1 MFHIFGIRHHGPGSS
16 KRLMKALADLQP
28 DCILIEAPMD
38 AEGVLK
44 DAGHP
49 DIVPPVALLIYNPKN
64 FNQASYYPFARF
76 SPEWQAIQYGL
87 ALGIPVRFMDLPM
100 SMMHQIRESEKQQ
113 LKIDIPDPEALRAQR
128 DPLGFMAQ
136 IAGYSDSER
145 WWEITFE
152 QETEDTEVF
161 EGILEMM
168 EALRSELKRSE
179 TKETL
184 LREAHMRKVMRKA
197 LKDGFQRIAVVCG
210 AWHGPVLQDIAA
222 YKVSADNTVLKGLKK
237 TKIAATWIPWSYD
250 RLAFSSGYG
259 AGVVSPAWY
268 EVLFE
273 HSEDVAIHWM
283 TRVARLFRESDMDAS
298 AAHALEAVR
307 LAQTLASL
315 RKRAIVGIDEL
326 EEAAIA
332 IFCDGDRKQLD
343 LIREK
348 LVIGDVIGKVPSQ
361 IQSIPLQQDLEKK
374 IKSARLTKEW
384 NTTEVVEKKLDLR
397 KPANLTASLLLHRLA
412 LLDIFW
418 GQLLQNSEYTLGSFS
433 ESWKLKWQPDFSIA
447 IIEAGMWGNTVEEA
461 ATKITQ
467 NKVAKIEQLPE
478 LTDLVEKALKADLS
492 KAIPALVKQLEDVS
506 ILTKDILHLMEAL
519 PAMVRMIKYGNTRK
533 TDVRAVEKLVDQIT
547 PRICIGLPALTL
559 NIEEEFA
566 RDIFKQVL
574 RVNNTISLLQ
584 EDFFEEAWGKALDQV
599 AMHPNANPLLQ
610 GVCLR
615 LLFEKRIIDLT
626 KTADEM
632 AFALSN
638 ADFVLGIALWLEGF
652 LYGSGMMLLHNP
664 ELWQLLDDWVR
675 VLDEDLF
682 KEVLPVMRR
691 TFSSF
696 TIPEREKLMQLA
708 KRQVF
713 PEQRKKEQKEE
724 YDAERMAEISTVL
737 KLFLGQ

>member
-1 MFHIFGIRHHGPGSS
+1 
-16 KRLMKALADLQP
+16 
-28 DCILIEAPMD
+28 MD

-506 ILTKDILHLMEAL
+506 VLTKDILHLMEAL

-547 PRICIGLPALTL
+547 PRICIGLPSLAL

-696 TIPEREKLMQLA
+696 TVPEREKLMQLA

-737 KLFLGQ
+737 KLFLGP